1 MKFKAGQN
9 GRQTGKGAREMAAA
23 AEIVHG
29 TPINME
35 FGETFVDLGAEQRD
49 GQQVIVLA
57 VDDGDVFTTLKLSP
71 EQAELLADVLLGLA
85 HLGSCG

>member
-1 MKFKAGQN
+1 MA
-9 GRQTGKGAREMAAA
+9 AAA

-29 TPINME
+29 TPVNIE

-57 VDDGDVFTTLKLSP
+57 VDAGDGFIKLELSA

-85 HLGSCG
+85 HLDSCG